1 MGGDEDGAALGP
13 TMIDNSISVRRD
25 LLQGAWLGHAVH
37 PLLVEV
43 PIGTWMSAAVLDL
56 AGGERARDGAQ
67 LLTGVGLLAVV
78 PTALTGWAEYPQG
91 GRRSRRVAVVHA
103 GANGLGAGL
112 QLASWGARRSGHHRL
127 GAALG
132 LASLSLVGA
141 AGYLGGHLAAARKV
155 GSHDPSFGPDP
166 ADAPGTDAP
175 GTAAFH
181 VAADGS
187 FSGLR
192 DTGRSP
198 AREVVE
204 VQVVTLDGLASL
216 RERQVDLLKIDVEGF
231 EGAVLAGARERIRR
245 AFDVHVAEVQCLLQV
260 VARITQRIRL
270 VERQLAVERH
280 VCAELGDAFL
290 VSAGV

>member
-1 MGGDEDGAALGP
+1 MTTSPGRPAHRTPVAPALHALEQAGTLDPVVDAADQAAGALVA
-13 TMIDNSISVRRD
+13 DQARRD

-166 ADAPGTDAP
+166 ADAPGTAGTP
-175 GTAAFH
+175 GTTTDSEH
-181 VAADGS
+181 H
-187 FSGLR
+187 
-192 DTGRSP
+192 P
-198 AREVVE
+198 A
-204 VQVVTLDGLASL
+204 TL
-216 RERQVDLLKIDVEGF
+216 V
-231 EGAVLAGARERIRR
+231 
-245 AFDVHVAEVQCLLQV
+245 
-260 VARITQRIRL
+260 
-270 VERQLAVERH
+270 
-280 VCAELGDAFL
+280 
-290 VSAGV
+290 